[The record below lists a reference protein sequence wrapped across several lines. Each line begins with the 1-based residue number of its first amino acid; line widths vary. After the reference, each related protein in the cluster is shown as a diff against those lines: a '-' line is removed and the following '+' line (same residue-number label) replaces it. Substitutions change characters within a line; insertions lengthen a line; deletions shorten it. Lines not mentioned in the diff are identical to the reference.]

1 MLDFTFSEEQE
12 MIRESVRDFAQKKI
26 APIAMEMEKT
36 KQIPEDVIQGMA
48 DLGLIAPT
56 VSTKY
61 GGQGFDAV
69 TAGIIAE
76 ELAKADPTGSIP
88 VFYLVQ
94 ASWGHVFD
102 KYGTE
107 EAKQEILP
115 NVTKGNGFWE

>member
-1 MLDFTFSEEQE
+1 MLDFTFTEEQE

-26 APIAMEMEKT
+26 APIALEMEKT
-36 KQIPEDVIQGMA
+36 KKIPDEVIQGMA

-56 VSTKY
+56 VSPEY

-76 ELAKADPTGSIP
+76 ELAKADVTGSIP

-107 EAKQEILP
+107 EAKKEIL
-115 NVTKGNGFWE
+115 